1 MITEK
6 PVTFQTPP
14 WALSATYTHLQF
26 KHFTAPI
33 ETRTWTIPVLWRLRA
48 FEEQFEIHKR
58 EGGTDSTIEL
68 QENGRFLRRVFR
80 RWWIRHQW
88 EFVEPWRHSQR
99 PNSSR
104 HCRIPG
110 WQRMCFWHWVGFEE
124 KVQLVFATL
133 FSITVAVEEQNED
146 CSFVKFY
153 GLMTAF
159 VTLIGNR
166 KQCGWLI
173 FSQYLRNP
181 AWLLTLRHSYHR
193 KTQKWVMRNI
203 TLTRIIYTWSWND
216 EIRWEFAT
224 SIYRWSNRQFTQLR
238 AKIMQAWSQ
247 HPILQTMDEANTL
260 SLLREADAKL
270 WFRG

>member
-6 PVTFQTPP
+6 PVTFQKPP

-159 VTLIGNR
+159 VTLVGNR

-181 AWLLTLRHSYHR
+181 AWLLTLLNSYHR
-193 KTQKWVMRNI
+193 RTQKLSNERHYTHENNFN
-203 TLTRIIYTWSWND
+203 TWSWSD
-216 EIRWEFAT
+216 EIRWKFAT
-224 SIYRWSNRQFTQLR
+224 SIYQYIPIIELSIYSTE
-238 AKIMQAWSQ
+238 SQ
-247 HPILQTMDEANTL
+247 DNTGMKPA
-260 SLLREADAKL
+260 SDITNNG
-270 WFRG
+270 RG

>member
-1 MITEK
+1 MGAECDIHAFA
-6 PVTFQTPP
+6 VQAFY
-14 WALSATYTHLQF
+14 SS
-26 KHFTAPI
+26 API

-181 AWLLTLRHSYHR
+181 AWLLTLLHSYHR

-238 AKIMQAWSQ
+238 AKIIQAWSQ